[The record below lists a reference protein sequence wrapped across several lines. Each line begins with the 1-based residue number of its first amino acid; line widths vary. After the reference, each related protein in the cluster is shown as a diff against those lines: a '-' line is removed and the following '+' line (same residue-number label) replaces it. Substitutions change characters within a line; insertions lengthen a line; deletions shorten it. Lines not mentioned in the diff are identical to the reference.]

1 MQANY
6 AEKGRKKDNRLQRDL
21 LFASRAQWNFSFA
34 SLQLV
39 NVDDVCLIKY
49 RKEKKTLNIKM
60 NNITNIKQLFKQNGF
75 EQFFR

>member
-1 MQANY
+1 MQ
-6 AEKGRKKDNRLQRDL
+6 KKDYRLQRDL

-49 RKEKKTLNIKM
+49 RKEKKNIK
-60 NNITNIKQLFKQNGF
+60 
-75 EQFFR
+75 